1 MNVNK
6 VVFIVQ
12 YLVLTSFT
20 GVLAQATSV
29 EVTGST
35 SVASGDIVTYN
46 AIFKNSSG
54 QTVTPPVLLTE
65 SYDWRITGNY
75 VMLDFSNYSCRI
87 QWNETGSHAIEYSAR
102 SADRYFYDDLF
113 VMVNIG
119 PPVANAATSVT
130 ISSFVA
136 NWSTVSG
143 AANYRVDVTAD
154 ASFSS
159 NLLGYD
165 NLVVNGTSQ
174 SITGLIPGMT
184 YYYRVRA
191 SGASG
196 TTQSSNVI
204 VAPTLPVAPV
214 ASAATNIGQTTFTG
228 SWNSVRGGDNYL
240 VEISTNNSFS
250 TVVSSFYVF
259 GTSQVITGLLP
270 GATYYYRVTA
280 RNSSGSSVASNVV

>member
-1 MNVNK
+1 L
-6 VVFIVQ
+6 
-12 YLVLTSFT
+12 YLVYIENFHLVS
-20 GVLAQATSV
+20 SIP
-29 EVTGST
+29 
-35 SVASGDIVTYN
+35 DY
-46 AIFKNSSG
+46 SSG
-54 QTVTPPVLLTE
+54 QTVTPPVQLTE

-119 PPVANAATSVT
+119 PPVANA
-130 ISSFVA
+130 
-136 NWSTVSG
+136 
-143 AANYRVDVTAD
+143 D

-159 NLLGYD
+159 SLLGYD

-214 ASAATNIGQTTFTG
+214 ASAAINIGQTIFTG
-228 SWNSVRGGDNYL
+228 SWNSVRGGDNYF
-240 VEISTNNSFS
+240 VEISTSSSFA

-259 GTSQVITGLLP
+259 GTSEVITGLLP
-270 GATYYYRVTA
+270 VLLIIIALLPETPPVLLLRQM
-280 RNSSGSSVASNVV
+280 